1 MGRYKD
7 KQKAYSYWLNGFS
20 DTTYQPRTKRN
31 SLYTDRKVRG
41 SLTVTLFHISWL
53 FVQKDALQI
62 LTCWCSSVAWLVLVS
77 HVILLGNV
85 DQ

>member
-1 MGRYKD
+1 MVLLIPLTSPE
-7 KQKAYSYWLNGFS
+7 QKEIVYI
-20 DTTYQPRTKRN
+20 
-31 SLYTDRKVRG
+31 TDRKVRG
-41 SLTVTLFHISWL
+41 LLTVTLFHILWI

-62 LTCWCSSVAWLVLVS
+62 LTCWRSSVAWLVLLS

>member
-1 MGRYKD
+1 MVLLIPYIHWPA
-7 KQKAYSYWLNGFS
+7 Q
-20 DTTYQPRTKRN
+20 RTKRN
-31 SLYTDRKVRG
+31 SLYIYRKVRG
-41 SLTVTLFHISWL
+41 SLTATLFHISWIL
-53 FVQKDALQI
+53 VQKDALQI

>member
-7 KQKAYSYWLNGFS
+7 KQKAYSYWLNGFA

-41 SLTVTLFHISWL
+41 SLTVTLFHISWI

-77 HVILLGNV
+77 HAN
-85 DQ
+85 QC